1 MGSEL
6 LIILALVLVN
16 AVFAGAEI
24 AVLSVRRTR
33 LTELMEGGSG
43 AARAVQALRAQ
54 PERFLATVQIGITVV
69 GATAGAFGGA
79 TLAADLA
86 PVLAGWVP
94 LAPYA
99 GTVALAVVVTVVSF
113 LSLVVGELVPK
124 SLALKAAEPYALAV
138 GRPLLWLSRL
148 LRPLAWVLTAAS
160 NLILFPFRDRTSFI
174 EARLSPDELMELV
187 DEAASA
193 GTVNPR
199 AGEIAARA
207 LRLPSLTAGE
217 VMIPRTQ
224 VVALRKGAPPEEL
237 RRVLLEHTHSRFP
250 VVQGDLDHVVG
261 YVTVKDVL
269 VMAWEERLF
278 VLEDLLRPVYF
289 VPEAKSAMDLL
300 TELRTRRVPFAVV
313 VDERGGMAGL
323 ITLEDLLEELVG
335 EIFSEH
341 ARPVPELFHRAPDG
355 TITVLGTVALRDVI
369 RELKLDLPQGDWT
382 TVAGLCLALAG
393 RIPTVGTRLP
403 TPGGVVLEVV
413 DASARRV
420 RAVRLH
426 LPAVSAPRP
435 AGE

>member
-43 AARAVQALRAQ
+43 AARAAVQALRAQ

-207 LRLPSLTAGE
+207 LRLPS
-217 VMIPRTQ
+217 PHR
-224 VVALRKGAPPEEL
+224 GA
-237 RRVLLEHTHSRFP
+237 R
-250 VVQGDLDHVVG
+250 
-261 YVTVKDVL
+261 
-269 VMAWEERLF
+269 
-278 VLEDLLRPVYF
+278 
-289 VPEAKSAMDLL
+289 
-300 TELRTRRVPFAVV
+300 
-313 VDERGGMAGL
+313 
-323 ITLEDLLEELVG
+323 
-335 EIFSEH
+335 
-341 ARPVPELFHRAPDG
+341 
-355 TITVLGTVALRDVI
+355 
-369 RELKLDLPQGDWT
+369 
-382 TVAGLCLALAG
+382 
-393 RIPTVGTRLP
+393 
-403 TPGGVVLEVV
+403 
-413 DASARRV
+413 
-420 RAVRLH
+420 
-426 LPAVSAPRP
+426 
-435 AGE
+435 